1 MGQLC
6 CWGLQ
11 AEMNRL
17 TQLADI
23 LGMSQIEVAA
33 VHGDLAE
40 QAYKSQVG
48 DSTARNTH
56 QRVKLQCRQLSW
68 T

>member
-1 MGQLC
+1 
-6 CWGLQ
+6 
-11 AEMNRL
+11 MNRL

-48 DSTARNTH
+48 DSRARNTH